1 MAILF
6 YWPDNVTWPN
16 LLGGERM
23 SWAEHL
29 NINIVAV
36 LSAAAVAWVLGAI
49 WYTLLS
55 NPWRA
60 AVGVIP
66 LESKAKGLAGHPVFP
81 FIVSFLA
88 EVVMALFIAA
98 LLGHLGLVTVKRGAE
113 LGFGC
118 WAAFV
123 ATTTTVNNAYPGRK
137 VSLTLIDAGHWLLV
151 LIAEGVVIGVFG
163 TFGW

>member
-1 MAILF
+1 
-6 YWPDNVTWPN
+6 
-16 LLGGERM
+16 M

-29 NINIVAV
+29 NIKPVAV
-36 LSAAAVAWVLGAI
+36 LAAAVVAWILGAV

-55 NPWRA
+55 KPWRN
-60 AVGVIP
+60 AVGAIP
-66 LESKAKGLAGHPVFP
+66 AESKTSGLAAHPVFP
-81 FIVSFLA
+81 FVVSFLA

-98 LLGHLGLVTVKRGAE
+98 LLGHLGLVTIKRGAE

-137 VSLTLIDAGHWLLV
+137 VKLTLIDAGHWLLV
-151 LIAEGVVIGVFG
+151 LIAEGVVIGAFG
-163 TFGW
+163 TFG